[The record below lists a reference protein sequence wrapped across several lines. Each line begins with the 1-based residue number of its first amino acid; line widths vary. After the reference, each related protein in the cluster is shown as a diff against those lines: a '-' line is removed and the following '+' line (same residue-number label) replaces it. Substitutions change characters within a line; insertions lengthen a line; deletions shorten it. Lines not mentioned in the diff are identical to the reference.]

1 MWTSLLSVVLVINE
15 LMASNAGEFLSPAIN
30 FDSWIELYNP
40 SDQTINLS
48 GMYLSDD
55 ENNLTKWQMPQTIGY
70 VPAKG
75 YKVIWLGSNDI
86 VDTQAS
92 FKLNCDG
99 GNIILCDRN
108 ENIITIVTYP
118 KALSHTAYA
127 RITDGGDEWGW
138 TANPTPEATNT
149 TSTFAT
155 ERLAPPVVN
164 IGSKLF
170 TGTLNINVEIPE
182 GTTLLYTTDGSVPT
196 AQQGTDG
203 IKQSGTSLKSTTGT
217 FTIKKTSNYV
227 FRLFKEGFLPSVP
240 VTRSYIQ
247 NDNGYT
253 IPVISIVGNETYFS
267 DPKIGIDC
275 DGDGTNGKPGN
286 GQDYPRNYNMDWD
299 RPVNFSYISPTDG
312 MLFNQDV
319 NISVSGGWTRS
330 INPRSMKLKSNK
342 VFDGLNHLDYTFFP
356 QKPYNRNKVLL
367 LRNGGND
374 VWNNRA
380 RFTDV
385 ALTTVIQR
393 SGIDL
398 DVQSFVQVAEYI
410 NGKFKGIVNLREP
423 NNDKFVYANF
433 GYDDEEIDM
442 FENKKFKNGTD
453 EAFEHL
459 CLLAEHVN
467 ESGTYDEI
475 RNLLDIDEFCNYM
488 ATELFLGNDD
498 WPENNVKAYRNQ
510 NDGRFRFICFDLDYA
525 FNPWNRD
532 SFRKVLD
539 EHDDVKMVKLFIN
552 LLNND
557 EFRRQFIDTFC
568 LIGGSVFER
577 VRAIAIVDELAES
590 MRPMSQIDGLVPD
603 NAANKIKDKLPSRL
617 DDTMTRLLQYGPM
630 RLSNA
635 KKQNVILSTDTEG
648 AYLYVNGIE
657 VPYASFNGR
666 LIAPVTLEAKAPVG
680 YSFTGWKKGASAT
693 NQIVKINDKWKYYD
707 KGEAASNWYASDFND
722 NNWSSGE
729 APLGYSMTGVK
740 TTVSYGSDANRKN
753 PTTYFRKSITLPST
767 PTRSDVFLLN
777 YQVDDGF
784 IVYVNGKEAGRYNMP
799 SGNVTFNSFSRTYAS
814 DTPLTGTLEISSS
827 LFKNGKNIIAVE
839 IHNNSYTSSDQF
851 WAAELFTTLGSSS
864 EGFISTGSIL
874 DLPSDNAVSLVACFT
889 PLSNEER
896 QVQGITP
903 VCINEVSAANG
914 IYINEYFKRND
925 WVELY
930 NITATD
936 INVEG
941 MYLSD
946 NLTKP
951 KKFQITGGEGITTVI
966 PAHDYL
972 IVWCDK
978 LEPLT
983 QLHADFKL
991 AAEGGDVVLTAKDES
1006 WSNQLTYAQMNADQ
1020 TVGCYP
1026 DGAADVIVMNVPT
1039 IARANITSSYSTVVP
1054 QSDTGI
1060 HDIMANATE
1069 ALSIHYAMGSL
1080 TISNAVSDELQVRIT
1095 NLAGQTVATLP
1106 AYLSGG
1112 YAEISVEQLR
1122 PGVYIANVIDRQGHK
1137 ATCKFI
1143 KR

>member
-1 MWTSLLSVVLVINE
+1 
-15 LMASNAGEFLSPAIN
+15 MASNAGEFMSPAIN

-40 SDQTINLS
+40 SDQIINLS

-70 VPAKG
+70 VRAKG

-86 VDTQAS
+86 AETQAS

-108 ENIITIVTYP
+108 ENIITRVTYP
-118 KALSHTAYA
+118 KALSRTAYA
-127 RITDGGDEWGW
+127 RTTDGGDEWGW
-138 TANPTPEATNT
+138 TANPTPEASNT
-149 TSTFAT
+149 TSIFAT
-155 ERLAPPVVN
+155 ERLAPPIVN
-164 IGSKLF
+164 TDSKLF
-170 TGTLNINVEIPE
+170 TGTFSINVEIPE

-196 AQQGTDG
+196 AEQGTDG
-203 IKQSGTSLKSTTGT
+203 IKPSGTSNKSTTGT
-217 FTIKKTSNYV
+217 FSIRKTTNYV
-227 FRLFKEGFLPSVP
+227 FRLFKEGFLPSIP
-240 VTRSYIQ
+240 VTRSYIH
-247 NDNGYT
+247 NDYDYT
-253 IPVISIVGNETYFS
+253 IPVVSIVGDETYFS

-410 NGKFKGIVNLREP
+410 NGKFKGIMNLREP

-442 FENKKFKNGTD
+442 FENKTFKNGTD
-453 EAFEHL
+453 EAYEHL
-459 CLLAEHVN
+459 CLLAEHAN
-467 ESGTYDEI
+467 EAGTYDEI

-552 LLNND
+552 LLSND
-557 EFRRQFIDTFC
+557 DFRRHFIDTFC

-577 VRAIAIVDELAES
+577 ERAIAIVNELAET
-590 MRPMSQIDGLVPD
+590 MRPMSQIDNLVPD

-617 DDTMTRLLQYGPM
+617 DDTMNRLLQYGPM
-630 RLSNA
+630 QLSNA
-635 KKQNVILSTDTEG
+635 RKQNVILSTDTEG
-648 AYLYVNGIE
+648 ANLYVNGIE

-666 LIAPVTLEAKAPVG
+666 LIAPVTLEAKAPAG
-680 YSFTGWKKGASAT
+680 YTFTGWKKGASAT
-693 NQIVKINDKWKYYD
+693 NQIVKINDTWKYYD
-707 KGEAASNWYASDFND
+707 KGEATSNWYSSSFND
-722 NNWSSGE
+722 NSWSSGS

-753 PTTYFRKSITLPST
+753 PTTYFRKTITLPST

-784 IVYVNGKEAGRYNMP
+784 IIYVNGQEAGRYNMP
-799 SGNVTFNSFSRTYAS
+799 SGNVTFNSFSRSYAS
-814 DTPLTGTLEISSS
+814 DTPLTGTLELSSS
-827 LFKNGKNIIAVE
+827 FFNNGKNIIAVE

-851 WAAELFTTLGSSS
+851 WAAELFTTLGSATG
-864 EGFISTGSIL
+864 GFISTESII
-874 DLPSDNAVSLVACFT
+874 DLPTDNALSLVACFT

-896 QVQGITP
+896 QAQGITP

-914 IYINEYFKRND
+914 IYVNEYFKRND

-930 NITATD
+930 NTTD
-936 INVEG
+936 KAIDVEG

-946 NLTKP
+946 DLVKP
-951 KKFQITGGEGITTVI
+951 KKYQINGGKGITTII
-966 PAHDYL
+966 PAHNYL
-972 IVWCDK
+972 VVWCDK

-983 QLHADFKL
+983 QLHTDFKL
-991 AAEGGDVVLTAKDES
+991 AAEGGDVILTAKDES

-1020 TVGCYP
+1020 TVGRYP
-1026 DGAADVIVMNVPT
+1026 DGTADVILMNVPT
-1039 IARANITSSYSTVVP
+1039 IARANITSSYTTVVP
-1054 QSDTGI
+1054 QNDTGI
-1060 HDIMANATE
+1060 HDIMADATE
-1069 ALSIHYAMGSL
+1069 TLSIHYAMGSL
-1080 TISNAVSDELQVRIT
+1080 TINSATANELQVRIT
-1095 NLAGQTVATLP
+1095 NLAGQTVASLP

-1122 PGVYIANVIDRQGHK
+1122 AGVYIANVIDHQGNK
-1137 ATCKFI
+1137 ASCKFI